1 MSYVFNHLGRDK
13 DARKALLKSLAYH
26 VIMKKRIF
34 TTVAKAKALRP
45 FLEPILTLSKQDNM
59 SSRRNV
65 FSIFQNKEVVK
76 ELFNNISK
84 KIESRNGGYLRI
96 IKLPNRMG
104 DNAAM
109 AMVEM
114 VDYNNDYKK

>member
-65 FSIFQNKEVVK
+65 FSIFQNKTLFLINAFL
-76 ELFNNISK
+76 ELKFF
-84 KIESRNGGYLRI
+84 L
-96 IKLPNRMG
+96 
-104 DNAAM
+104 
-109 AMVEM
+109 
-114 VDYNNDYKK
+114 